1 MDQKKRT
8 EIASLGQFGLIDLL
22 TSGFTPKNA
31 STLKGAGDD
40 AAVIAP
46 GRGEAVLCTTD
57 SFYEGVDFD
66 LTYFPLKHLGY
77 KAVTA
82 GVSDI
87 LAMNALPAQIT
98 VSLGVS
104 SKLPVE
110 ALQDLYEGIAFA
122 CKEQEID
129 LVGGDTRASM
139 TGLVITVTTL
149 GYAKKEKI
157 VYRSGA
163 QQNDLVCITGNLGA
177 AYMGLQLLER
187 EKRVLANVEN
197 PEPQFKGYEYLL
209 EKYLKPRP
217 RTDIVRALAEEKI
230 RPTSMID
237 LSDGLAS
244 DLQIVGLRR
253 AHLPRTHP
261 DRPADLGAGRGD
273 ALGPGR
279 CGSERR
285 RGLRTALHRAA
296 FDAGTDHAAGPCGR
310 HRPHHPRLHGL
321 LPRDARR
328 AGHKAEGAGVSRG
341 ITFPHITQKK
351 SADRSPADFSYR
363 TPFTFS
369 SISPATLLCGSAS
382 GSYARYRNNAHVPAS
397 YSRRPVRIGG
407 HSHKRSR
414 YYSSTSLY
422 RKCSGLF

>member
-187 EKRVLANVEN
+187 EKRVLADVEN

-217 RTDIVRALAEEKI
+217 RTDIVRTLAEEKI

-244 DLQIVGLRR
+244 DLMQICKSS
-253 AHLPRTHP
+253 AC
-261 DRPADLGAGRGD
+261 GARIYLERIPIARQTSALAD

-328 AGHKAEGAGVSRG
+328 AGHKAEGAGVPRG
-341 ITFPHITQKK
+341 VT
-351 SADRSPADFSYR
+351 
-363 TPFTFS
+363 
-369 SISPATLLCGSAS
+369 G
-382 GSYARYRNNAHVPAS
+382 
-397 YSRRPVRIGG
+397 
-407 HSHKRSR
+407 
-414 YYSSTSLY
+414 LY
-422 RKCSGLF
+422 RRLLPPMTMPNVSDRWRLARSVQV